1 MSKLHIYRCSGV
13 VPNLPHI
20 DGEIEMVNK
29 DYSVPVQQ
37 NVLPVIDGEIEM
49 VNKDYSVPVQQ
60 NKNFDVQFGAA
71 QKDVTRPYE
80 HVNFELT
87 NKVYTMSAEV
97 ANDIKQ
103 SGWMRNETLRQYL
116 GTSKDGGCAEYFLYT
131 FIPEEDLAKYN
142 AVIYRKRQ
150 GQLKTYEYV
159 RELFVGHNYGTE
171 QELVN
176 IIRSG
181 IETTFGMSVEDVL
194 AGIRSGD
201 VKGVGDPFSAAIA
214 SIIVAIITLVTAVI
228 SGVIKYC
235 QSVKIAKYTAPT
247 FQELEDSTPA
257 ATDFTK
263 KTKRNGLLIAAA
275 CGIGLL
281 LISKKRK

>member
-1 MSKLHIYRCSGV
+1 MSKLRIYRCSGV
-13 VPNLPHI
+13 DSPDSSNL
-20 DGEIEMVNK
+20 EISRIN
-29 DYSVPVQQ
+29 
-37 NVLPVIDGEIEM
+37 
-49 VNKDYSVPVQQ
+49 
-60 NKNFDVQFGAA
+60 
-71 QKDVTRPYE
+71 
-80 HVNFELT
+80 
-87 NKVYTMSAEV
+87 EV
-97 ANDIKQ
+97 ADYVESNIQD
-103 SGWMRNETLRQYL
+103 SGYMRNETLRKYL

-142 AVIYRKRQ
+142 AVIYRKRA

-201 VKGVGDPFSAAIA
+201 IKGVGDPISGAIA

-228 SGVIKYC
+228 SGIIQYC

-263 KTKRNGLLIAAA
+263 KTKRNGLLIAVAA
-275 CGIGLL
+275 GIGLL
-281 LISKKRK
+281 LMGKKRR